1 MKFGKRFLGLKAL
14 SLGIRSLVFLGVLS
28 LTDIAF
34 GPNTLL
40 SFLSWVT
47 VVGIALGFGA
57 SDSMT
62 VSSDEQVAKVS
73 RSVYMLSLVG
83 VGAISLLFVGS
94 YWINVAITC
103 FNYGLSFWNLGLIR
117 RRNPFLFEQIAN
129 YQMLFVWSTYLIFL
143 YLETSDLKVL
153 SALYAVMNGVLSI
166 IALKN
171 NCSKLNF
178 AQVTQDRSL
187 KQVSVNKLVWEIN
200 YSALTRMPFL
210 LQGLSTSIHS
220 IFSYGYFLFE
230 MSSAILSHYQT
241 VFLNSRKVNM
251 IGWIRLCSVLLAI
264 NITLLLSLVVMVHF
278 QNLIIDQFAYIL
290 GIKFQGIIMPLSYT
304 DMSGLMIFM
313 LAITALQSTA
323 FGRYAIK
330 LEANVRVSIIA
341 TSLTVIVF
349 SLAWIFSN
357 YLNFGIYPPLVM
369 MFIVGVFLM
378 WIVYN
383 NASNK
388 YWRNKNL

>member
-14 SLGIRSLVFLGVLS
+14 SLGIRSLVFLGVLT
-28 LTDIAF
+28 LTDVAF
-34 GPNTLL
+34 GPNTLM

-47 VVGIALGFGA
+47 VAGIALGFGA
-57 SDSMT
+57 SDSVT

-73 RSVYMLSLVG
+73 RSVYLLSLVG

-94 YWINVAITC
+94 YWINVVITC

-117 RRNPFLFEQIAN
+117 RRNPFLFEQISN
-129 YQMLFVWSTYLIFL
+129 YQMLFVWSTYLVLL

-153 SALYAVMNGVLSI
+153 SSLYAFMNGVLAI

-171 NCSKLNF
+171 NCLKVHF
-178 AQVTQDRSL
+178 AQVDHDRSL

-210 LQGLSTSIHS
+210 LQGFSTSIHS
-220 IFSYGYFLFE
+220 AFSYGYFLFE
-230 MSSAILSHYQT
+230 MSSAMLSHYQT
-241 VFLNSRKVNM
+241 VFLNSKKVNM
-251 IGWIRLCSVLLAI
+251 RGWTRLCSILLAI
-264 NITLLLSLVVMVHF
+264 NITSLLSLVVMVHF
-278 QNLIIDQFAYIL
+278 QNIIIDQFSYFL
-290 GIKFQGIIMPLSYT
+290 GIKIQGVIVPLSYT
-304 DMSGLMIFM
+304 DMGGLMIFM
-313 LAITALQSTA
+313 LAMTALQSTA

-330 LEANVRVSIIA
+330 LEANMRIPIIV

-349 SLAWIFSN
+349 PMAWIFSN
-357 YLNFGIYPPLVM
+357 HLNCGLYLPLVM

-378 WIVYN
+378 WMVYN
-383 NASNK
+383 NAPNRYCS
-388 YWRNKNL
+388 NKNL